1 MRSYSKRLAPCPH
14 CNGEAQ
20 FHDHSRTVIGG
31 QTAIVCYARCP
42 TCDARGKRVRIA
54 DYATKAEAVAT
65 AIDAWNR
72 RDGMTEQPAEKPDFY
87 RGGKPVEYG
96 CPFD

>member
-1 MRSYSKRLAPCPH
+1 
-14 CNGEAQ
+14 
-20 FHDHSRTVIGG
+20 
-31 QTAIVCYARCP
+31 
-42 TCDARGKRVRIA
+42 VRIA

-72 RDGMTEQPAEKPDFY
+72 QDGMTEQPAEKPDFY